1 MSCYRHAERS
11 LIGRTWQG
19 KKELYA
25 VLLRDLRRTGT
36 TEHDLQ
42 HEYDKYL
49 RVEVMRTYGAS
60 ERQIETMLKE
70 SDGMNNP
77 YTMPVL
83 DGVSAPVP
91 PKCPAPCARTLEPA
105 ERITMLQQE
114 LAEAEAAL
122 AAKNERDALAA
133 KIDAEIALAEA
144 TRTLLAD
151 IRILRLTNNL
161 TYRRK
166 EFAQYRKELAALAAS
181 YDVEIVLVGD
191 KTTAD
196 LVLNYPEGEAHAH
209 TAL

>member
-1 MSCYRHAERS
+1 MSRYQHAEKMIRG
-11 LIGRTWQG
+11 INWQG

-25 VLLRDLRRTGT
+25 VLLRDLRSTGT

-49 RVEVMRTYGAS
+49 RVEVMRTYGAP

-77 YTMPVL
+77 YAIPVMG
-83 DGVSAPVP
+83 DGPAPTAAAQLMPVP
-91 PKCPAPCARTLEPA
+91 PKCPAPCTRTLEPA
-105 ERITMLQQE
+105 ERVTMLKQE

-122 AAKNERDALAA
+122 AAKNKRDALAA

-151 IRILRLTNNL
+151 IRILRLTNNQ
-161 TYRRK
+161 THRRK
-166 EFAQYRKELAALAAS
+166 EFATYREELAALAAS
-181 YDVEIVLVGD
+181 YDVKIVRVGD

-196 LVLNYPEGEAHAH
+196 LVLN
-209 TAL
+209 

>member
-1 MSCYRHAERS
+1 MSRYYHAERS

-42 HEYDKYL
+42 HEYAKYL
-49 RVEVMRTYGAS
+49 RVEVMRTYGES

-70 SDGMNNP
+70 SDEMNNQYAIP
-77 YTMPVL
+77 IM
-83 DGVSAPVP
+83 DGVPAHEATAQLTPVP
-91 PKCPAPCARTLEPA
+91 PKCPAPCTRTLEPV
-105 ERITMLQQE
+105 ERVTLLQQE

-122 AAKNERDALAA
+122 ATQNERDALAA

-151 IRILRLTNNL
+151 IRILRLTNNQ
-161 TYRRK
+161 THRRK
-166 EFAQYRKELAALAAS
+166 EFATYRKELAAIAAS
-181 YDVEIVLVGD
+181 YDVKIVLVGD
-191 KTTAD
+191 KTAAN
-196 LVLNYPEGEAHAH
+196 LVLN
-209 TAL
+209 

>member
-1 MSCYRHAERS
+1 MSRYQHAVKMIRG
-11 LIGRTWQG
+11 INWQG

-25 VLLRDLRRTGT
+25 VLLRDLRSTGT

-49 RVEVMRTYGAS
+49 RVEVMRIYGAS

-77 YTMPVL
+77 YAIPVM
-83 DGVSAPVP
+83 DGVPAPKVAAKLPQVP
-91 PKCPAPCARTLEPA
+91 QCPAPCARALEPA
-105 ERITMLQQE
+105 ERVTMLKQE

-122 AAKNERDALAA
+122 AAKNKRDALAA

-151 IRILRLTNNL
+151 IRTLRLTDNQ
-161 TYRRK
+161 THRRK
-166 EFAQYRKELAALAAS
+166 EFATYREELAALAAS
-181 YDVEIVLVGD
+181 YDVKIVRVGD

-196 LVLNYPEGEAHAH
+196 LVLN
-209 TAL
+209 